1 MENIGIYMAWNK
13 SFMGHATKTGSGMTD
28 DKQGIL
34 LTGDKKM

>member
-1 MENIGIYMAWNK
+1 MNRLWVMQP
-13 SFMGHATKTGSGMTD
+13 KTGSGMTD